1 MKRASMITLGVLAA
15 LGLTISACATPTA
28 ERVVETV
35 VVEHTVEVVKTVE
48 VTEESTPGPTP
59 MEPETVETETMVVC
73 IGEEPE
79 TLYWF
84 GGSIQSSAAH
94 VYEAIY
100 DGPIDNR
107 TYAHQPVILRKL
119 PSLEDGDA
127 VINTVTV
134 QEGDI
139 VINDQD
145 AFVELVPG
153 EVVRPAGCR
162 STECA
167 VEFDGTPIEMDQMA
181 VTFELLDGITWSDG
195 HPLTADD
202 SVYGFELQ
210 ADPDTLASR
219 YLIGRTAS
227 YEAIDETTTVWTG
240 LPGFIDELYAINFWQ
255 PFPRHLW
262 QEELGY
268 AAAELV
274 EAEESARK
282 PMGWGPYM
290 ITEWAE
296 GDHITVEKNPNYF
309 RADEGL
315 PNLDTII
322 YRFVPDTNAAVAQL
336 VSGEC
341 DVATPDTAVNEQAD
355 LLIKLE
361 QEGLIALAFENN
373 RVWEHIDFGINPAD
387 DYDRPDF
394 FEDVRTR
401 SAIAYCLDRQRAID
415 TILYGQSPL
424 LNAYIPPSHPLYA
437 GDILST
443 YPYDP
448 EQGMALLEE
457 VGWVDENEDGVREA
471 AGVEGIVNGT
481 AFEITLT
488 SNTDPVREAYMTL
501 FQQDLA
507 ECGIDVTLENL
518 PTPEFYAEGP
528 DGTLFGRRFDLAAL
542 ALIAYTIPTC
552 ENYLGTEAH
561 IPSEANQWNG
571 YNTPGF
577 QNEAYDAACLQ
588 ALGAEPGSEAWREGH
603 REAQRIFSEQLPV
616 LPLFLRVKLAA
627 ARPSVRNFTMNP
639 TEDSAMWNIETL
651 DLEP

>member
-1 MKRASMITLGVLAA
+1 MTLGA
-15 LGLTISACATPTA
+15 LVALSLLISACATPTA

-35 VVEHTVEVVKTVE
+35 VHTVEVVKTVE
-48 VTEESTPGPTP
+48 VVEESTPIPTP
-59 MEPETVETETMVVC
+59 VEPEPVKPDTMVIC
-73 IGEEPE
+73 MGKEPD

-84 GGSIQSSAAH
+84 GGSIQPTASH
-94 VYEAIY
+94 IHEAIY
-100 DGPIDNR
+100 DGPIDNQ

-119 PSLEDGDA
+119 PSFEDGDA

-145 AFVELVPG
+145 EFVELVPG
-153 EVVRPAGCR
+153 EIIRPSGCR
-162 STECA
+162 NTECA

-181 VTFELLDGITWSDG
+181 VTFKLLEGITWSDG
-195 HPLTADD
+195 EPLTADD

-227 YEAIDETTTVWTG
+227 YEAIDEITTVWTG
-240 LPGFIDELYAINFWQ
+240 LPGFIDELYYINFWQ

-262 QEELGY
+262 QEQLGY
-268 AAAELV
+268 TAAELV

-282 PMGWGPYM
+282 PMGWGPYV

-315 PNLDTII
+315 PALDTII
-322 YRFVPDTNAAVAQL
+322 FRFVPDPNAAVAQL

-341 DVATPDTAVNEQAD
+341 DVATKDTEVSEQAE
-355 LLIKLE
+355 LLVKLE
-361 QEGLIALAFENN
+361 QEGLIKLNFENN
-373 RVWEHIDFGINPAD
+373 RVWEHIDFGINPVG

-394 FEDVRTR
+394 FQDVRTR
-401 SAIAYCLDRQRAID
+401 TAIAHCLDRQRAVN
-415 TILYGQSPL
+415 TILYGQSPVL
-424 LNAYIPPSHPLYA
+424 DAYIPPSHPLYA
-437 GDILST
+437 GDLLST
-443 YPYDP
+443 YEYDP

-457 VGWVDENEDGVREA
+457 VGWVDEDEEGVRQA
-471 AGVEGIVNGT
+471 SGVEGIVDGT

-488 SNTDPVREAYMTL
+488 SNTDPVREEYMKL

-528 DGTLFGRRFDLAAL
+528 NGPLFGRRFDLAAL
-542 ALIAYTIPTC
+542 ALIAYTIPSC

-588 ALGAEPGSEAWREGH
+588 ALGARPGSEAWIEGH

-616 LPLFLRVKLAA
+616 IPLFLRIKLAA
-627 ARPSVRNFTMNP
+627 TRPGVQGFTMNP
-639 TEDSAMWNIETL
+639 TEDSAMWNIEEL
-651 DLEP
+651 DLAQ

>member
-1 MKRASMITLGVLAA
+1 MKRASIITIGA
-15 LGLTISACATPTA
+15 LVALSFIISACATPTA

-35 VVEHTVEVVKTVE
+35 VHTVEVVKTVE
-48 VTEESTPGPTP
+48 VVEESTPVPTP
-59 MEPETVETETMVVC
+59 AEPEPAEPETMVVC
-73 IGEEPE
+73 IGGEPD

-84 GGSIQSSAAH
+84 GGSIQPSATH
-94 VYEAIY
+94 IHEAIY

-119 PSLEDGDA
+119 PSFEDGDA

-145 AFVELVPG
+145 EFVELVPG
-153 EVVRPAGCR
+153 EVIRPTGCR
-162 STECA
+162 STECT
-167 VEFDGTPIEMDQMA
+167 VEFDGTPVEMDQMA
-181 VTFELLDGITWSDG
+181 VTFKLLGGITWSDG
-195 HPLTADD
+195 DPLTADD
-202 SVYGFELQ
+202 SVYGYELQ

-262 QEELGY
+262 QEQLGY
-268 AAAELV
+268 TAADLV

-282 PMGWGPYM
+282 PMGWGPYR

-315 PNLDTII
+315 PYLDTII
-322 YRFVPDTNAAVAQL
+322 FRFVPDPNATVAQL
-336 VSGEC
+336 ISGEC
-341 DVATPDTAVNEQAD
+341 DIATPDTNVSDQAE
-355 LLIKLE
+355 LMVKLE
-361 QEGLIALAFENN
+361 QEGILTLSFENN
-373 RVWEHIDFGINPAD
+373 RVWEHIDLGINPAD

-401 SAIAYCLDRQRAID
+401 TAIAYCLDRERAVN
-415 TILYGQSPL
+415 TLLYGQSPI

-437 GDILST
+437 GDTLAT
-443 YPYDP
+443 YEYNP
-448 EQGMALLEE
+448 EQGKALLEE
-457 VGWVDENEDGVREA
+457 VGWVDEDENGILEA
-471 AGVEGIVNGT
+471 AGVEGIVDGT
-481 AFEITLT
+481 EFALTLT
-488 SNTDPVREAYMTL
+488 SNTDPVREEYMRL

-507 ECGIDVTLENL
+507 ECGIEVTLENL
-518 PTPEFYAEGP
+518 LTPEFYAEGP
-528 DGTLFGRRFDLAAL
+528 EGPLFGRRFDMAAL
-542 ALIAYTIPTC
+542 ALIAYTIPSC
-552 ENYLGTEAH
+552 ENYLGTEGH

-577 QNEAYDAACLQ
+577 QNEAYDTACLQ
-588 ALGAEPGSEAWREGH
+588 ALSATPGSETWTEGH
-603 REAQRIFSEQLPV
+603 KEAQRIFSEQLPV
-616 LPLFLRVKLAA
+616 IPLFLRMKLAA
-627 ARPSVRNFTMNP
+627 TRPGVQGFTMNP
-639 TEDSAMWNIETL
+639 TEDSAMWNIEIL
-651 DLEP
+651 DLER

>member
-1 MKRASMITLGVLAA
+1 MRKTSSITLGA
-15 LGLTISACATPTA
+15 LMALSLLISACATPTA

-35 VVEHTVEVVKTVE
+35 VHTVEVVKTVE
-48 VTEESTPGPTP
+48 VVEESTPVPTP
-59 MEPETVETETMVVC
+59 EEPESVEPDTMVVC
-73 IGEEPE
+73 IGEEPD

-84 GGSIQSSAAH
+84 GGSIQPTASH
-94 VYEAIY
+94 IHEAIY

-107 TYAHQPVILRKL
+107 TYTHQPVILRKL
-119 PSLEDGDA
+119 PSFEDGDA

-139 VINDQD
+139 VINDRD
-145 AFVELVPG
+145 EFVELVPG

-162 STECA
+162 STACA
-167 VEFDGTPIEMDQMA
+167 IEFDGTPIEMDQMA
-181 VTFELLDGITWSDG
+181 VTFKLLEGITWSDG
-195 HPLTADD
+195 EPLTADD

-227 YEAIDETTTVWTG
+227 YEAIDETTTVWAG
-240 LPGFIDELYAINFWQ
+240 LPGFIDELYYINFWQ

-262 QEELGY
+262 QGQLGY
-268 AAAELV
+268 TAADLV

-296 GDHITVEKNPNYF
+296 GDHITVERNPHYF

-315 PNLDTII
+315 PYLDTLIF
-322 YRFVPDTNAAVAQL
+322 RFVPDPNAAVAQL
-336 VSGEC
+336 ISGEC
-341 DVATPDTAVNEQAD
+341 DIATRDTELSDHAE
-355 LLIKLE
+355 LLVKLE
-361 QEGLIALAFENN
+361 QEGIIELSFENN
-373 RVWEHIDFGINPAD
+373 RVWEHIDFGINSAD

-394 FEDVRTR
+394 FQDVRTR
-401 SAIAYCLDRQRAID
+401 TAIAYCLDRQRAVN
-415 TILYGQSPL
+415 TILYGQSPI
-424 LNAYIPPSHPLYA
+424 LNTYIPPGHPLYA
-437 GDILST
+437 GNILST
-443 YPYDP
+443 YEYDP
-448 EQGMALLEE
+448 DQGMALLEE
-457 VGWVDENEDGVREA
+457 VGWVDEDEDGVRQA
-471 AGVEGIVNGT
+471 AGVEGVVDGT
-481 AFEITLT
+481 EFEVTLT
-488 SNTDPVREAYMTL
+488 SNTDPVREEYMKL

-528 DGTLFGRRFDLAAL
+528 EGPLFGRRFDLAAL
-542 ALIAYTIPTC
+542 ALIAYTIPSC

-577 QNEAYDAACLQ
+577 QNEAYDDACLQ
-588 ALGAEPGSEAWREGH
+588 ALGARPSSEDWIEGH
-603 REAQRIFSEQLPV
+603 IEAQRIFSEQMPV
-616 LPLFLRVKLAA
+616 LPLFLRIKLAA
-627 ARPSVRNFTMNP
+627 VRPGVQGFTMNP
-639 TEDSAMWNIETL
+639 TEDSAMWNIEEFN
-651 DLEP
+651 LEK

>member
-1 MKRASMITLGVLAA
+1 MRRASVITLSALAA
-15 LGLTISACATPTA
+15 LSLVLSACATPTA

-35 VVEHTVEVVKTVE
+35 VHTVEVVKTVE
-48 VTEESTPGPTP
+48 VVEETTPMPTP
-59 MEPETVETETMVVC
+59 VEPEEPIEPQTTMVVC
-73 IGEEPE
+73 ISEEPD

-84 GGSIQSSAAH
+84 GGSIQPSAIH
-94 VYEAIY
+94 IHEAIY

-119 PSLEDGDA
+119 PNFEDGDA

-153 EVVRPAGCR
+153 ELVRPAGCR

-181 VTFELLDGITWSDG
+181 VTFKLLDGLTWSDG
-195 HPLTADD
+195 EPLTADD

-240 LPGFIDELYAINFWQ
+240 LPGFIDELYYINFWH

-262 QEELGY
+262 QEQLGY
-268 AAAELV
+268 TAAELV
-274 EAEESARK
+274 EAEESAQK
-282 PMGWGPYM
+282 PMGWGPYR
-290 ITEWAE
+290 ITEWAV
-296 GDHITVEKNPNYF
+296 GDHITVERNPNYF

-315 PNLDTII
+315 PYLDTII
-322 YRFVPDTNAAVAQL
+322 FRFVPDPNATVAQL

-341 DVATPDTAVNEQAD
+341 DIATQDTNVSEQAD
-355 LLIKLE
+355 LLVKLE
-361 QEGLIALAFENN
+361 QEGIIELSFENN
-373 RVWEHIDFGINPAD
+373 RVWEHIDFGINTAD

-401 SAIAYCLDRQRAID
+401 TAIAFCLDRQRAVN
-415 TILYGQSPL
+415 TILYGQSPI
-424 LNAYIPPSHPLYA
+424 LNTYLPPSHPFYA

-443 YPYDP
+443 YEYDP
-448 EQGMALLEE
+448 GRGMALLEE
-457 VGWVDENEDGVREA
+457 VGWVDEDEDGVREA
-471 AGVEGIVNGT
+471 AGVEGIIDGT
-481 AFEITLT
+481 EFEVTLT
-488 SNTDPVREAYMTL
+488 SNTDPVREEYMKL
-501 FQQDLA
+501 FEQDLA
-507 ECGIDVTLENL
+507 ECGIEVTLENL
-518 PTPEFYAEGP
+518 PTPEFYADGP
-528 DGTLFGRRFDLAAL
+528 DGPLFGRRFDLAAL
-542 ALIAYTIPTC
+542 ALIAYTIPSC
-552 ENYLGTEAH
+552 ENYLGTEAY
-561 IPSEANQWNG
+561 IPSTANQWNG

-588 ALGAEPGSEAWREGH
+588 ALSARPGSEAWIEGH
-603 REAQRIFSEQLPV
+603 TEAQLIFSEQLPV
-616 LPLFLRVKLAA
+616 IPLFLRTKLAA
-627 ARPSVRNFTMNP
+627 TRPGVQGFIMNP
-639 TEDSAMWNIETL
+639 TEDSAMWNIEVL
-651 DLEP
+651 DLER

>member
-1 MKRASMITLGVLAA
+1 MRRASIMTLGA
-15 LGLTISACATPTA
+15 LVALSLLISACATPTA

-35 VVEHTVEVVKTVE
+35 VHTVEVVKTVE
-48 VTEESTPGPTP
+48 VVEESTPIPTP
-59 MEPETVETETMVVC
+59 VEPEPVKPDTMVIC
-73 IGEEPE
+73 MGKEPD

-84 GGSIQSSAAH
+84 GGSIQPTASH
-94 VYEAIY
+94 IHEAIY
-100 DGPIDNR
+100 DGPIDNQ

-119 PSLEDGDA
+119 PSFEDGDA

-145 AFVELVPG
+145 EFVELVPG
-153 EVVRPAGCR
+153 EIIRPSGCR
-162 STECA
+162 NTECA

-181 VTFELLDGITWSDG
+181 VTFKLLEGITWSDG
-195 HPLTADD
+195 EPLTADD

-227 YEAIDETTTVWTG
+227 YEAIDEITTVWTG
-240 LPGFIDELYAINFWQ
+240 LPGFIDELYYINFWQ

-262 QEELGY
+262 QEQLGY
-268 AAAELV
+268 TAAELV

-282 PMGWGPYM
+282 PMGWGPYV

-315 PNLDTII
+315 PALDTII
-322 YRFVPDTNAAVAQL
+322 FRFVPDPNAAVAQL

-341 DVATPDTAVNEQAD
+341 DVATKDTEVSEQAE
-355 LLIKLE
+355 LLVKLE
-361 QEGLIALAFENN
+361 QEGLIKLNFENN
-373 RVWEHIDFGINPAD
+373 RVWEHIDFGINPVG

-394 FEDVRTR
+394 FQDVRTR
-401 SAIAYCLDRQRAID
+401 TAIAHCLDRQRAVN
-415 TILYGQSPL
+415 TILYGQSPVL
-424 LNAYIPPSHPLYA
+424 DAYIPPSHPLYA
-437 GDILST
+437 GDLLST
-443 YPYDP
+443 YEYDP

-457 VGWVDENEDGVREA
+457 VGWVDEDEEGVRQA
-471 AGVEGIVNGT
+471 SGVEGIVDGT

-488 SNTDPVREAYMTL
+488 SNTDPVREEYMKL

-528 DGTLFGRRFDLAAL
+528 NGPLFGRRFDLAAL
-542 ALIAYTIPTC
+542 ALIAYTIPSC

-588 ALGAEPGSEAWREGH
+588 ALGARPGSEAWIEGH

-616 LPLFLRVKLAA
+616 IPLFLRIKLAA
-627 ARPSVRNFTMNP
+627 TRPGVQGFTMNP
-639 TEDSAMWNIETL
+639 TEDSAMWNIEEL
-651 DLEP
+651 DLAQ